1 MYLRF
6 VSHEVRT
13 PLNAVSMGLDLMQHE
28 LAKSLGFDCSTS
40 FRAEYEM
47 VDSNIGMQ
55 TSFHTNQGL
64 SYSRHSLSA
73 LGSVYQFVFEAQ
85 LQLDLYNQ
93 AVEGDLAIDDVVLH
107 PGCV

>member
-1 MYLRF
+1 MRQMDGEEMEET
-6 VSHEVRT
+6 VWST
-13 PLNAVSMGLDLMQHE
+13 PGPNQNVWY
-28 LAKSLGFDCSTS
+28 
-40 FRAEYEM
+40 RAEYEM
-47 VDSNIGMQ
+47 VDSNIGMR

-64 SYSRHSLSA
+64 SYRWRSLSA

>member
-1 MYLRF
+1 MEHSWSQPERLVQSRIRNGRLQHRYATQVFFLTQIKVYLTEGIPF
-6 VSHEVRT
+6 
-13 PLNAVSMGLDLMQHE
+13 P
-28 LAKSLGFDCSTS
+28 
-40 FRAEYEM
+40 
-47 VDSNIGMQ
+47 
-55 TSFHTNQGL
+55 
-64 SYSRHSLSA
+64 A

>member
-1 MYLRF
+1 MEET
-6 VSHEVRT
+6 VWST
-13 PLNAVSMGLDLMQHE
+13 PGPNQNVWY
-28 LAKSLGFDCSTS
+28 
-40 FRAEYEM
+40 RAEYEM

-55 TSFHTNQGL
+55 TRFFSHTNQGV
-64 SYSRHSLSA
+64 SYRGHSLPA